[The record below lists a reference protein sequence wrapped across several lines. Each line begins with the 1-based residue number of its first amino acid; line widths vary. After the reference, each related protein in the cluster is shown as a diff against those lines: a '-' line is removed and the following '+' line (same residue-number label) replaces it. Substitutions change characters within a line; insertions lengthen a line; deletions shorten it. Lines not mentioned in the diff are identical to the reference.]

1 MHGKR
6 GCCDDDDDALFFSA
20 ISCLTPEIFF
30 LNQELRG
37 ELNEA
42 MVRQIEAEDALSR
55 EKGDDDGMMTEAEM
69 TYLSAMEEVKTISK
83 QFVRAEQAFSLVRER
98 IQNLISRYHA
108 MLLKIETKSFAVASS
123 VGTYESSYA
132 SAYNSSVYWN
142 EQEQLWARRARRAEI
157 QAELS
162 AREVALAKQKGK
174 HSAKEEKMQ
183 EIAVLQRKL
192 DELQSVGSSPVDE
205 KVVALAKLNVQRTS
219 APPNRENAPSLIQST
234 TCLSKEKVD
243 DVKQR
248 FRDRMAARKRQDQ
261 QQQLLTNANQLYH
274 AEQATQRPLAKRRT
288 QKSQAERELILSA
301 GEEMCQQMDFYE
313 RSLKAVDTARV
324 F

>member
-1 MHGKR
+1 MVICFCFLR
-6 GCCDDDDDALFFSA
+6 FFASHQE
-20 ISCLTPEIFF
+20 SLLC
-30 LNQELRG
+30 QELRG
-37 ELNEA
+37 ELNAA

-83 QFVRAEQAFSLVRER
+83 KFVRAEQAFSLVRER
-98 IQNLISRYHA
+98 IENLISRYHV
-108 MLLKIETKSFAVASS
+108 MLLKIENKSFAVASS

-157 QAELS
+157 KAELS
-162 AREVALAKQKGK
+162 AREAALAKQQGI
-174 HSAKEEKMQ
+174 SSVKEQKLQ
-183 EIAVLQRKL
+183 EIAVLQQKL
-192 DELQSVGSSPVDE
+192 DELQSVGSLPLAENAVG
-205 KVVALAKLNVQRTS
+205 AAKLNIQRTS
-219 APPNRENAPSLIQST
+219 APSSRENAPSLIQST
-234 TCLSKEKVD
+234 TCLSKQKVD

-248 FRDRMAARKRQDQ
+248 FRDRMSIRKRQDQ
-261 QQQLLTNANQLYH
+261 QQNLLTNSNEAYH
-274 AEQATQRPLAKRRT
+274 SGHVAQRSLPQRRT

>member
-1 MHGKR
+1 MM
-6 GCCDDDDDALFFSA
+6 
-20 ISCLTPEIFF
+20 IFF
-30 LNQELRG
+30 VFYDLLPHHESYLHQELRG
-37 ELNEA
+37 ELNAA
-42 MVRQIEAEDALSR
+42 MVRQIDAEDALSQ

-83 QFVRAEQAFSLVRER
+83 KFVSAEQAFSLVRER
-98 IQNLISRYHA
+98 IENLISRYHA
-108 MLLKIETKSFAVASS
+108 MLLKIENKSFTVASS

-142 EQEQLWARRARRAEI
+142 ERDQLWARRARRAEI
-157 QAELS
+157 KAELS
-162 AREVALAKQKGK
+162 ARESALAKQQGMP
-174 HSAKEEKMQ
+174 SVKEEKLK
-183 EIAVLQRKL
+183 EIAVLQQKL
-192 DELQSVGSSPVDE
+192 DELQSVGSSPLE
-205 KVVALAKLNVQRTS
+205 GKTAAAAILSAQRTG

-234 TCLSKEKVD
+234 TCLSKQKVD

-261 QQQLLTNANQLYH
+261 QQQQYVLTNASQAYRSGH
-274 AEQATQRPLAKRRT
+274 AAQRSIPQRRT

-313 RSLKAVDTARV
+313 RSLKAVDTARA